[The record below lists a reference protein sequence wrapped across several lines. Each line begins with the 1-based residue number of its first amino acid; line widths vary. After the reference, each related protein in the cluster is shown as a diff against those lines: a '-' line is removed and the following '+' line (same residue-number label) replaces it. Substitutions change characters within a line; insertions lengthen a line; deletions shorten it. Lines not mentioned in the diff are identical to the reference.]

1 MSKSPR
7 KVLATAWAVAQ
18 NVLPRFSHK
27 CSPKKI
33 TQHQLFACLVLKV
46 FLKTDYRG
54 LAAHLSDCPALRE
67 AIELT
72 EVPHYTTFQKAAR
85 RPLRVNP
92 VAGLLDDTVHRMMS
106 RKHKFPLAAID
117 STGMESRHC
126 SRYFI
131 QPPAAAPTGPAAAT
145 SYSWS

>member
-46 FLKTDYRG
+46 ILKTDYRG

-72 EVPHYTTFQKAAR
+72 EVPYYTTFQKR
-85 RPLRVNP
+85 LGVCFGSTRLRV
-92 VAGLLDDTVHRMMS
+92 
-106 RKHKFPLAAID
+106 
-117 STGMESRHC
+117 
-126 SRYFI
+126 
-131 QPPAAAPTGPAAAT
+131 
-145 SYSWS
+145 SWTTRFTA